1 MVLLCSDD
9 SNPLTFIYISV
20 SRGFGFVTFEMVS
33 EADACIAR
41 KKEGGHE
48 LDGKTIEVKRAIP
61 REFQEP
67 SQHEKSQ
74 R

>member
-1 MVLLCSDD
+1 MITQLKYKDD
-9 SNPLTFIYISV
+9 LISV
-20 SRGFGFVTFEMVS
+20 SRGFGFVTFAKVS